1 MSRPKREPIKLPQD
15 AEEFLA
21 YLRDER
27 RASEHTLRA
36 YRSDLAA

>member
-1 MSRPKREPIKLPQD
+1 MTPKPKREPPPLPPD
-15 AEEFLA
+15 VEEFLA

-36 YRSDLAA
+36 YRSDL